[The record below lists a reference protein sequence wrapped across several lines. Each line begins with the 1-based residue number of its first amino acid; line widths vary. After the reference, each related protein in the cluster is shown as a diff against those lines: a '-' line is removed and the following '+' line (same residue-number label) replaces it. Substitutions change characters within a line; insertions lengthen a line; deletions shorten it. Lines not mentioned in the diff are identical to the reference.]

1 MNLNKLTILDAHK
14 GLKDG
19 EFSCEELTQSCLDR
33 IEKNDKN
40 INAFITIL
48 KKEALEKAKDVDKK
62 KEFGNYLSG
71 IPLAIKDNMA
81 IQGIR
86 TTSGSKILENY
97 IAPYDATVI
106 KKLKDAD
113 AVFLGKANMDEFA
126 CGSSNETS
134 YFGPVKN
141 PHDLERVPG
150 GSSGGSTAA
159 VAAHECI
166 AALGSDTGGSIRQPA
181 SLCGIVGLKP
191 TYGRVSRYG
200 LFAMAS
206 SLDQIGSLTKTVKD
220 SAILLQ
226 AIAGQDP
233 MDSTTTPSNSP
244 LRRGRKSDFPLLTK
258 EGAGEVDDF
267 LSGLEGDI
275 KGLKIGI
282 PKEYFSNEMEG
293 LDANV
298 KKVIEKAI
306 KKLERLGAEIDDTI
320 SLPYSKYALA
330 VYYILMPSELSSNLE
345 RFDGV
350 KYGFSD
356 RVGKTLLDNYLDTRG
371 TGFGAEIRRRIML
384 GTYTLSAGYYDAFYK
399 KALKVRTLVL
409 RDFEEAYKKVDCLV
423 TPTSPTVAFKLGEK
437 ASDPLSMYLI
447 DIYTVSANI
456 AGIPAISIPC
466 GEALPKDGKIPLPVG
481 LQIMGKHF
489 DEATILRVARNFE
502 QN

>member
-1 MNLNKLTILDAHK
+1 MELNKLTIEKAHE
-14 GLKDG
+14 GLEKK
-19 EFSCEELTQSCLDR
+19 EFSCEELTQSCLDH
-33 IEKNDKN
+33 IGKNDKN
-40 INAFITIL
+40 INAFITVL

-62 KEFGNYLSG
+62 KELTNYLSG

-106 KKLKDAD
+106 KKLKDSD
-113 AVFLGKANMDEFA
+113 AIFLGKANMDEFA

-134 YFGPVKN
+134 YFGSVKN
-141 PHDLERVPG
+141 PHDLDRVPG

-159 VAAHECI
+159 VASHECI

-181 SLCGIVGLKP
+181 SFCGIVGLKP

-206 SLDQIGSLTKTVKD
+206 SLDQIGPLTKTVRDAAIVFQSITGKD
-220 SAILLQ
+220 S
-226 AIAGQDP
+226 
-233 MDSTTTPSNSP
+233 MDSTTIEKP
-244 LRRGRKSDFPLLTK
+244 F
-258 EGAGEVDDF
+258 EDF
-267 LSGLEGDI
+267 LANMEGDI
-275 KGLKIGI
+275 KGLRIGI

-293 LDANV
+293 LDGNV

-306 KKLERLGAEIDDTI
+306 KKLEKLGAEIDDTI

-371 TGFGAEIRRRIML
+371 AGFGAEIRRRIML

-437 ASDPLSMYLI
+437 ASDPLSMYLS

-466 GEALPKDGKIPLPVG
+466 GTALPKDGKTPLPAG

-489 DEATILRVARNFE
+489 DEATILRVANAFSV
-502 QN
+502 